1 MTEFLTENTSL
12 PPYMVFPRFL
22 LDMELNETTKLLYM
36 VLLDRA
42 RLSLKNEGWTDTS
55 GHVFLYFTI
64 EAMKASG
71 LQDKALYDYTFDKD
85 NGINPEM
92 AYAHKYVENWED
104 MKANSSGLLLWGNVG
119 TGKSFFAGCI
129 ANALLE
135 KGVPVLM
142 TNFSRI
148 LNTLTGMHFEDRNQF
163 IDSLNRYSLLI
174 IDDLGIERNS
184 EFALEQVFNVIDSRY
199 RSKKPL
205 IVTTNLTLTEL
216 NSAPDVAHRRIY
228 DRILERCAPIRIN
241 NRNIRQVNASANLQ
255 EAKKNTAVMN
265 PVPTISKNITSLLP
279 LFSGGDTAISLS
291 RHGRKY
297 HCH

>member
-1 MTEFLTENTSL
+1 MKKFTEELTNQEPSRELQPDEYFHESDRLIYCAKCHTPRQGRYTL
-12 PPYMVFPRFL
+12 QGRVFIPPIRCKCQQ
-22 LDMELNETTKLLYM
+22 ELYDQEETKRKLLEKQ
-36 VLLDRA
+36 A
-42 RLSLKNEGWTDTS
+42 E
-55 GHVFLYFTI
+55 I
-64 EAMKASG
+64 ERMKASG

-104 MKANSSGLLLWGNVG
+104 MKARSSGLLLWGNVG

-135 KGVPVLM
+135 KGIPVLM

-163 IDSLNRYSLLI
+163 INSLNRYSLLI

-184 EFALEQVFNVIDSRY
+184 DFALEQVFNVIDSRY

-205 IVTTNLTLTEL
+205 IITTNLTLSEL
-216 NSAPDVAHRRIY
+216 NNAADIAHKRIY
-228 DRILERCAPIRIN
+228 DRILERCIPVRIN
-241 NRNIRQVNASANLQ
+241 NRNIRQDNATANLKQ
-255 EAKKNTAVMN
+255 AKR
-265 PVPTISKNITSLLP
+265 ILLNNHAP
-279 LFSGGDTAISLS
+279 NQN
-291 RHGRKY
+291 
-297 HCH
+297 

>member
-1 MTEFLTENTSL
+1 MRKFTEELTNQVPTRELQPDEYFHESDRLIYCAKCHTPRQGRYAL
-12 PPYMVFPRFL
+12 QGRVFMPPIRCKCQQKLYNQ
-22 LDMELNETTKLLYM
+22 EETKRKLLEKQ
-36 VLLDRA
+36 A
-42 RLSLKNEGWTDTS
+42 E
-55 GHVFLYFTI
+55 I
-64 EAMKASG
+64 ERMKASG

-255 EAKKNTAVMN
+255 EAKK
-265 PVPTISKNITSLLP
+265 ILL
-279 LFSGGDTAISLS
+279 
-291 RHGRKY
+291 
-297 HCH
+297 

>member
-1 MTEFLTENTSL
+1 MRKITEELTNQVPTRELQPDEYFHESDRLIYCAKCHTPRQGRYTL
-12 PPYMVFPRFL
+12 QGRVFMPPIRCKCQQ
-22 LDMELNETTKLLYM
+22 ELYEQEETKRKLLEKQ
-36 VLLDRA
+36 A
-42 RLSLKNEGWTDTS
+42 E
-55 GHVFLYFTI
+55 I
-64 EAMKASG
+64 ERMKASG

-92 AYAHKYVENWED
+92 AYAHKYVDNWED

-135 KGVPVLM
+135 KGVLVLM

-216 NSAPDVAHRRIY
+216 NNAPDVAHRRIY

-255 EAKKNTAVMN
+255 EAKK
-265 PVPTISKNITSLLP
+265 ILL
-279 LFSGGDTAISLS
+279 
-291 RHGRKY
+291 
-297 HCH
+297 

>member
-1 MTEFLTENTSL
+1 MKKFTDEFTNQFENREL
-12 PPYMVFPRFL
+12 QPDEY
-22 LDMELNETTKLLYM
+22 LNESDHLIYCTKCHTPRQGRYTLQGRVFMPPIRCKCQQEIY
-36 VLLDRA
+36 DQEEA
-42 RLSLKNEGWTDTS
+42 RRKLSERQAEIKR
-55 GHVFLYFTI
+55 
-64 EAMKASG
+64 MKASG
-71 LQDKALYDYTFDKD
+71 LQDKSLYDYTFEKD
-85 NGINPEM
+85 AGINPEM
-92 AYAHKYVENWED
+92 HLAHKYVENWDD
-104 MKANSSGLLLWGNVG
+104 MKARSSGLLLWGDVG

-148 LNTLTGMHFEDRNQF
+148 LNTLSGMHFEDRNQF

-216 NSAPDVAHRRIY
+216 NNAPDVAHRRIY

-241 NRNIRQVNASANLQ
+241 NRNIRQDNASANLQ
-255 EAKKNTAVMN
+255 EAKK
-265 PVPTISKNITSLLP
+265 ILL
-279 LFSGGDTAISLS
+279 
-291 RHGRKY
+291 
-297 HCH
+297 

>member
-1 MTEFLTENTSL
+1 MRKITEELTNQVPTRELQPDEYFHESDRLIYCAKCHTPRQSRYTLQGRVFMPPIRCKCQQKLYDQEEN
-12 PPYMVFPRFL
+12 RR
-22 LDMELNETTKLLYM
+22 KLLEKQ
-36 VLLDRA
+36 A
-42 RLSLKNEGWTDTS
+42 E
-55 GHVFLYFTI
+55 I
-64 EAMKASG
+64 ERMKASG

-184 EFALEQVFNVIDSRY
+184 EYALEQVFNVIDSRY

-216 NSAPDVAHRRIY
+216 NNAPDVAHRRIY

-255 EAKKNTAVMN
+255 EAKK
-265 PVPTISKNITSLLP
+265 ILL
-279 LFSGGDTAISLS
+279 
-291 RHGRKY
+291 
-297 HCH
+297 

>member
-1 MTEFLTENTSL
+1 MKKFTDEFTNQFENREL
-12 PPYMVFPRFL
+12 QPDEY
-22 LDMELNETTKLLYM
+22 LNESDHLIYCTKCHTPRQGRYTLQGRVFMPPIRCKCQQEIY
-36 VLLDRA
+36 DQEEA
-42 RLSLKNEGWTDTS
+42 RRKLSVRQAEIKR
-55 GHVFLYFTI
+55 
-64 EAMKASG
+64 MKTSG
-71 LQDKALYDYTFDKD
+71 LQDKSLYDYTFEKD
-85 NGINPEM
+85 AGINPEM
-92 AYAHKYVENWED
+92 HLAHKYVENWDD
-104 MKANSSGLLLWGNVG
+104 MKARSSGLLLWGDVG

-148 LNTLTGMHFEDRNQF
+148 LNTLSGMHFEDKNQF

-205 IVTTNLTLTEL
+205 IVTTNLTLEEL
-216 NSAPDVAHRRIY
+216 NKPTDMAHSRIY

-241 NRNIRQVNASANLQ
+241 NRNIRKDNASANLQ
-255 EAKKNTAVMN
+255 EAKK
-265 PVPTISKNITSLLP
+265 ILLQ
-279 LFSGGDTAISLS
+279 
-291 RHGRKY
+291 
-297 HCH
+297 

>member
-1 MTEFLTENTSL
+1 MRKFTEELTNQVPTRELQPDEYFHDSDNLIYCAKCHTPRQGRYTLQGS
-12 PPYMVFPRFL
+12 VFMPAIRCKCQQ
-22 LDMELNETTKLLYM
+22 ELYEQEETKRKLLEKQ
-36 VLLDRA
+36 A
-42 RLSLKNEGWTDTS
+42 E
-55 GHVFLYFTI
+55 I
-64 EAMKASG
+64 ERMKASG

-92 AYAHKYVENWED
+92 AYAHKYAENWED

-184 EFALEQVFNVIDSRY
+184 EFVLEQVFNVIDSRY

-216 NSAPDVAHRRIY
+216 NNAPDVAHRRIY

-241 NRNIRQVNASANLQ
+241 NRNIRQDNASANLQ
-255 EAKKNTAVMN
+255 EAKK
-265 PVPTISKNITSLLP
+265 ILL
-279 LFSGGDTAISLS
+279 
-291 RHGRKY
+291 
-297 HCH
+297 

>member
-1 MTEFLTENTSL
+1 MRKFTEELTNQVPTRELQPDEYFHESDRLIYCAKCHTPRQGRYTL
-12 PPYMVFPRFL
+12 QGRVFMPPIRCKCQQKLYNQ
-22 LDMELNETTKLLYM
+22 EETKRKLLEKQ
-36 VLLDRA
+36 A
-42 RLSLKNEGWTDTS
+42 E
-55 GHVFLYFTI
+55 I
-64 EAMKASG
+64 ERIKASG

-255 EAKKNTAVMN
+255 EAKK
-265 PVPTISKNITSLLP
+265 ILL
-279 LFSGGDTAISLS
+279 
-291 RHGRKY
+291 
-297 HCH
+297 

>member
-1 MTEFLTENTSL
+1 MKKFTDEFTNQFENREL
-12 PPYMVFPRFL
+12 QPDEY
-22 LDMELNETTKLLYM
+22 LNESDHLIYCTKCHTPRQGRYTLQGRVFMPPIRCKCQQEIY
-36 VLLDRA
+36 DQEEA
-42 RLSLKNEGWTDTS
+42 RRKLSERQAEIKR
-55 GHVFLYFTI
+55 
-64 EAMKASG
+64 MKASG
-71 LQDKALYDYTFDKD
+71 LQDKSLYDYTFEKD
-85 NGINPEM
+85 AGINPEM
-92 AYAHKYVENWED
+92 HLAHKYVENWDD
-104 MKANSSGLLLWGNVG
+104 MKARSSGLLLWGNVG

-216 NSAPDVAHRRIY
+216 NNAPDVAHRRIY

-241 NRNIRQVNASANLQ
+241 NRNIRQDNASANLQ
-255 EAKKNTAVMN
+255 EAKK
-265 PVPTISKNITSLLP
+265 ILL
-279 LFSGGDTAISLS
+279 
-291 RHGRKY
+291 
-297 HCH
+297 

>member
-1 MTEFLTENTSL
+1 MRKFTEELTNQVPTRELQPDEYFHESDRLIYCAKCHTPRQGRYTL
-12 PPYMVFPRFL
+12 QGRVFMPPIRCKCQQKLYNQ
-22 LDMELNETTKLLYM
+22 EETKRKLLEKQ
-36 VLLDRA
+36 A
-42 RLSLKNEGWTDTS
+42 E
-55 GHVFLYFTI
+55 I
-64 EAMKASG
+64 ERMKASG

-148 LNTLTGMHFEDRNQF
+148 LNPLTGMHFEDRNQF

-174 IDDLGIERNS
+174 IDGLGIERNS

-255 EAKKNTAVMN
+255 EAKK
-265 PVPTISKNITSLLP
+265 ILL
-279 LFSGGDTAISLS
+279 
-291 RHGRKY
+291 
-297 HCH
+297 

>member
-1 MTEFLTENTSL
+1 MRKFTEELTNQEPTRELQPDEYFHESDHLIYCAKCHTPRQGRYTLQGRVFMPPIRCKCQQELYDQEEN
-12 PPYMVFPRFL
+12 RR
-22 LDMELNETTKLLYM
+22 KLLEKQ
-36 VLLDRA
+36 A
-42 RLSLKNEGWTDTS
+42 E
-55 GHVFLYFTI
+55 I
-64 EAMKASG
+64 ERMKASG

-92 AYAHKYVENWED
+92 AYAHKYAENWED

-163 IDSLNRYSLLI
+163 IDS
-174 IDDLGIERNS
+174 
-184 EFALEQVFNVIDSRY
+184 RY

-205 IVTTNLTLTEL
+205 IVTTNLTLEEL
-216 NSAPDVAHRRIY
+216 NNPTDRAHSRIY

-241 NRNIRQVNASANLQ
+241 NRNIRKDNASANLQ
-255 EAKKNTAVMN
+255 EAKK
-265 PVPTISKNITSLLP
+265 ILL
-279 LFSGGDTAISLS
+279 
-291 RHGRKY
+291 
-297 HCH
+297 

>member
-1 MTEFLTENTSL
+1 MRKFTEELTNQVPTRELQPDEYFHDSDNLIYCAKCHTPRQGRYTL
-12 PPYMVFPRFL
+12 QGRVFMPPIRCKCQQKLYNQ
-22 LDMELNETTKLLYM
+22 EETKRKLLEKQ
-36 VLLDRA
+36 A
-42 RLSLKNEGWTDTS
+42 E
-55 GHVFLYFTI
+55 I
-64 EAMKASG
+64 ERMKASG

-148 LNTLTGMHFEDRNQF
+148 LNTLTVMHFEDRNQF

-216 NSAPDVAHRRIY
+216 NNAPDVAHRRIY
-228 DRILERCAPIRIN
+228 DRILERSAPIRIN
-241 NRNIRQVNASANLQ
+241 NRNIRQDNASANLQ
-255 EAKKNTAVMN
+255 EAKK
-265 PVPTISKNITSLLP
+265 ILL
-279 LFSGGDTAISLS
+279 
-291 RHGRKY
+291 
-297 HCH
+297 

>member
-1 MTEFLTENTSL
+1 MRKFTEELTNQVPTRELQPDEYFHESDRLIYCAKCHTPRQGRYTL
-12 PPYMVFPRFL
+12 QGRVFMPPIRCKCQQKLYNQ
-22 LDMELNETTKLLYM
+22 EETKRKLLEKQ
-36 VLLDRA
+36 A
-42 RLSLKNEGWTDTS
+42 E
-55 GHVFLYFTI
+55 I
-64 EAMKASG
+64 ERMKASG

-163 IDSLNRYSLLI
+163 IDSLNRYILMI

-255 EAKKNTAVMN
+255 EAKK
-265 PVPTISKNITSLLP
+265 ILL
-279 LFSGGDTAISLS
+279 
-291 RHGRKY
+291 
-297 HCH
+297 

>member
-1 MTEFLTENTSL
+1 MRKFTEELTNQTPTRELQPDEYFHESDRLIYCAKCHTPRQGRYTL
-12 PPYMVFPRFL
+12 QGRVFMPPIRCKCQQ
-22 LDMELNETTKLLYM
+22 ELYDQEETRRKLLEEQ
-36 VLLDRA
+36 A
-42 RLSLKNEGWTDTS
+42 E
-55 GHVFLYFTI
+55 I
-64 EAMKASG
+64 ERMKASG

-92 AYAHKYVENWED
+92 PYAHKYVENWED
-104 MKANSSGLLLWGNVG
+104 MKARSSGLLLWGNVG

-163 IDSLNRYSLLI
+163 IYSLNRYSLLI

-216 NSAPDVAHRRIY
+216 NNAPDVAHRRIY

-241 NRNIRQVNASANLQ
+241 NRNIRQDNASANLQ
-255 EAKKNTAVMN
+255 EAKK
-265 PVPTISKNITSLLP
+265 ILL
-279 LFSGGDTAISLS
+279 
-291 RHGRKY
+291 
-297 HCH
+297 

>member
-1 MTEFLTENTSL
+1 MRKFTEELTNQVPTRELQPDEYFHESDRLIYCAKCHTPRQGRYTL
-12 PPYMVFPRFL
+12 QGRVFMPPIRCKCQQKLYNQ
-22 LDMELNETTKLLYM
+22 EETKRKLLEKQ
-36 VLLDRA
+36 A
-42 RLSLKNEGWTDTS
+42 E
-55 GHVFLYFTI
+55 I
-64 EAMKASG
+64 ERMKASG

-216 NSAPDVAHRRIY
+216 NSAPNVAHRRIY
-228 DRILERCAPIRIN
+228 DRILERCTPIRIN

-255 EAKKNTAVMN
+255 EAKK
-265 PVPTISKNITSLLP
+265 ILL
-279 LFSGGDTAISLS
+279 
-291 RHGRKY
+291 
-297 HCH
+297 